1 MSISV
6 RFELCHLES
15 GSNCG
20 ILCSVRIV
28 SSSVR
33 VASFSIQNVT
43 FCVRVASF
51 NVRVASFSVRFELC
65 QLVSFEFCHFVSGS
79 KFVI

>member
-33 VASFSIQNVT
+33 VASFSVQNVT
-43 FCVRVASF
+43 FCVRL
-51 NVRVASFSVRFELC
+51 RHLMFEL
-65 QLVSFEFCHFVSGS
+65 LHLVSGS
-79 KFVI
+79 NRVN

>member
-1 MSISV
+1 MSFSI

-43 FCVRVASF
+43 FCVRVASLM
-51 NVRVASFSVRFELC
+51 FELC
-65 QLVSFEFCHFVSGS
+65 HLVSGS
-79 KFVI
+79 NCVN

>member
-1 MSISV
+1 MSFSI

-15 GSNCG
+15 GSNCS

-51 NVRVASFSVRFELC
+51 NVRVASISVR
-65 QLVSFEFCHFVSGS
+65 FEFCHFVSGS